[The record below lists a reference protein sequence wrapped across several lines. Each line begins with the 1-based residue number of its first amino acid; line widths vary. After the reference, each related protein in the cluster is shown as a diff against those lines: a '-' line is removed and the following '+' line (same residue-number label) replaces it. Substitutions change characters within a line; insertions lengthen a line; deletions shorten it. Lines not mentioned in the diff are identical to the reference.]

1 MNAWS
6 VILLGAA
13 AVAGAILWFVIDR
26 RRRDITARATVLAAA
41 VPLALLGVAGL
52 LALIGDRPGDPL
64 LATGTT
70 LATLAAV
77 TGGGLVATAVLRLA
91 DDVPIRLHTGTEAV
105 MPTGTVSDPQT
116 LRGGAWIGALERI
129 AIVVTLLTGWP
140 EGLAVI
146 LAVKGLGRYPEL
158 RRPAAA
164 ERFIVG
170 TLASALWAVAAVGVV
185 MALRG

>member
-6 VILLGAA
+6 LILLGAA
-13 AVAGAILWFVIDR
+13 ALAGAVLWFVVDHGR
-26 RRRDITARATVLAAA
+26 RGVTEWTATVLATA
-41 VPLALLGVAGL
+41 VPVSLLGLAGL
-52 LALIGDRPGDPL
+52 LALIGDRPGEAL
-64 LATGTT
+64 LATGTA

-91 DDVPIRLHTGTEAV
+91 DVRWRTGTEDV
-105 MPTGTVSDPQT
+105 VLTGTVSDSQT

-129 AIVVTLLTGWP
+129 AIVVTLLSGWP

-164 ERFIVG
+164 ERFIIG
-170 TLASALWAVAAVGVV
+170 TLASALWAIAAVGVV
-185 MALRG
+185 MALRE